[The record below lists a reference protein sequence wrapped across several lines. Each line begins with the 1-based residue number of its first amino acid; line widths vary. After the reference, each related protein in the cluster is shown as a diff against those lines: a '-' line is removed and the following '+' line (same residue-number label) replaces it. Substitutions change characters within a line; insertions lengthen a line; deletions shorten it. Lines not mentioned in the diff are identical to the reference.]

1 MNVTN
6 VRRSLKINKV
16 LRRPVVL
23 LGRPGAA
30 KTQNLAQFA
39 KNERAGHLLVKVSQ
53 VSELEFKG
61 LPDYEKRP
69 ELKEELGVERV
80 SVFVPGMFVD
90 RAWQLQRQFG
100 SVHITFDEA
109 GNARGPVQ
117 VALYEALESASLGG
131 YPFPPNTFIAATS
144 NRMEDQ
150 SGTFKLV
157 PPLVNR
163 GWIMEQEVG
172 VEEWIQHFMDPE
184 MGYKMPL
191 YPGMSAWH
199 RFTRGE
205 KLHTFD
211 PKRYVKEYPFGSPRS
226 YHAASDAC
234 WVILGEDG
242 APDPY
247 FIEFLS
253 GLIGRGEASEYC
265 GFLNTYQEL
274 PTKAEVLKNPE
285 TAKVPSKDKPGALY
299 AVASAVVVWAD
310 PAYNEGVGNFDQ
322 LMAYIERLPKTFQ
335 FMATDDIGKRYPE
348 FFTSRVYTKWTV
360 KNIHH
365 RI

>member
-1 MNVTN
+1 MNVNN
-6 VRRSLKINKV
+6 VRKSLRICKR
-16 LRRPVVL
+16 LRRPVVVI
-23 LGRPGAA
+23 GRPGTA
-30 KTQNLAQFA
+30 KTQNLGQFA
-39 KNERAGHLLVKVSQ
+39 LEEKAGHLLVKVSQ

-69 ELKEELGVERV
+69 ELKENLGVERV

-90 RAWQLQRQFG
+90 RAWQLFKQYG
-100 SVHITFDEA
+100 GVHITFDEA

-150 SGTFKLV
+150 AGTFKLV

-163 GWIMEQEVG
+163 AWIVEQEVN
-172 VEEWIQHFMDPE
+172 VEEWIQHFMDPA
-184 MGYKMPL
+184 MGYPMPL

-199 RFTRGE
+199 RFTKGE

-226 YHAASDAC
+226 YHAASDAS
-234 WVILGEDG
+234 WAVLGEEG
-242 APDPY
+242 SPDPY
-247 FIEFLS
+247 FIEFVA

-274 PTKAEVLKNPE
+274 PSRAEVLKDP
-285 TAKVPSKDKPGALY
+285 TSAKVPSKDKPGALY
-299 AVASAVVVWAD
+299 AVASALTVWAD
-310 PAYNEGVGNFDQ
+310 PEANEGEGNFEQIMTYVD
-322 LMAYIERLPKTFQ
+322 RLPKTFQ
-335 FMATDDIGKRYPE
+335 FMVTDDIGRRYPE
-348 FFTSRVYTKWTV
+348 FFTSRIYTKWSV